1 MDANDFA
8 DSDSSSSTSS
18 WVFVDENNPSDGN
31 APNRFY
37 LNCSG
42 EPVQELT
49 ENDLGETIHYV
60 PSCVC
65 YIALFVIGV
74 VDCDSDSD
82 GISVISETE
91 ESAKESSSDEFFA
104 SGDVV
109 ENVAAATPANF
120 NFQRVVPINEN
131 SINLKKLFITSSLI
145 GAGVVVVAILI
156 APYITPK
163 VDSDTSIDDVGV
175 EMRKEYPLKSNFHC
189 GREHKKRRPN
199 VSFFAMERIHNGSRK
214 YSRRQAFDVR
224 GGDNKKYLENDY
236 QVKYSTYKAD
246 DIKHA
251 NAIDREGDDDDDVLL
266 VSHNKK
272 SKKRNKENRGF
283 NCADEIRSK
292 EKKLK
297 AKEEYL
303 AKKEEYLIK
312 KEYELLKKKMKLEKY
327 NRKSE
332 KKNKFL
338 HKMEHNI
345 KRENKSDG
353 TWYVHFHK
361 HRDDVR
367 KREHAADWLFDRASE
382 RARKR
387 DEARWYFQWMVGRE
401 EGRFRRPL
409 RRQHA

>member
-1 MDANDFA
+1 M
-8 DSDSSSSTSS
+8 
-18 WVFVDENNPSDGN
+18 
-31 APNRFY
+31 
-37 LNCSG
+37 
-42 EPVQELT
+42 
-49 ENDLGETIHYV
+49 
-60 PSCVC
+60 
-65 YIALFVIGV
+65 
-74 VDCDSDSD
+74 
-82 GISVISETE
+82 ISETE
-91 ESAKESSSDEFFA
+91 ESAKESSSDEFFH

-109 ENVAAATPANF
+109 ENVAAATPVNF
-120 NFQRVVPINEN
+120 SYQRVVPINDN
-131 SINLKKLFITSSLI
+131 SINLKKIFITSSLI

-163 VDSDTSIDDVGV
+163 VDSDISIDDVGM
-175 EMRKEYPLKSNFHC
+175 EMPKKYPLKSNFHC
-189 GREHKKRRPN
+189 EREHHKKRRPT

-214 YSRRQAFDVR
+214 YNRRQAFDVR
-224 GGDNKKYLENDY
+224 GRDNNKYLENDY
-236 QVKYSTYKAD
+236 QVKYSINKAD

-251 NAIDREGDDDDDVLL
+251 NAINREGNDDEDVLL

-272 SKKRNKENRGF
+272 SKKRNKVENRPF
-283 NCADEIRSK
+283 NCADEIKSK

-303 AKKEEYLIK
+303 AKKEEYLIR

-327 NRKSE
+327 NRKLDFDDSDY
-332 KKNKFL
+332 KKRNKKF
-338 HKMEHNI
+338 HKMEHNL

-353 TWYVHFHK
+353 TWYVHFQK
-361 HRDDVR
+361 HREDVR
-367 KREHAADWLFDRASE
+367 NKEHAADWLFDRASG